1 MKTKTSQFRIPHQ
14 TKHLFS
20 QICAYR
26 NVSMT
31 STLIGIMEKYIT
43 EQTKDPSLMRHLRN
57 QETTRQT
64 GLVQDENKTWVKP
77 EQFTEEESWRKQLL

>member
-43 EQTKDPSLMRHLRN
+43 EQTKDSSLMRHLRN

>member
-64 GLVQDENKTWVKP
+64 GLVQDENKTWVRP
-77 EQFTEEESWRKQLL
+77 ETLDNPEEDWRKLL